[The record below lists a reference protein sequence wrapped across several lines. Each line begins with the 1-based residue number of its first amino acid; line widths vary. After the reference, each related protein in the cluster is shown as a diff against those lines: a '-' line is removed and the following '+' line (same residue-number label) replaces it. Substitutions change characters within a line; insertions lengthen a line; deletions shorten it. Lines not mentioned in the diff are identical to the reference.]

1 MSEPFPLLRLGAAL
15 VSVAFFIGHSS
26 AAELPVIRL
35 DTIFPPGG
43 KAGSEVEIGITGA
56 ELDQPTGL
64 HFSHP
69 GITAQPK
76 DKRFVIKVAPEVPPG
91 IYDAR
96 VAGLLGVSNPRAF
109 VVGNLPEIAKTKPNN
124 KPETAVDLPLNSVF
138 SGNATAAASDYFK
151 FTAKQGQRLLF
162 ECAAAEIDSRL
173 NPVLAVL
180 DASGRELEISRGDL
194 LDFTAPAAAAYL
206 LRLNDLTFAGGPEHF
221 YRLAVTTGPHIDFVF
236 PPSGLPG
243 AKSKFTFYGRNLPGG
258 TAANVTSGDG
268 KPLEK
273 LDIEVE
279 VPVSGDVRVDGLSTP
294 AAAAVDGFP
303 YRLKTAN
310 GVSNPVFI
318 SFCGAPVVGEQEPNN
333 QPAQA
338 QKITPP
344 CEIAGQFFPANDVD
358 CFTFDAKKGEVW
370 WIEVFSNRLGLPTN
384 PFVLVQRDA
393 ADLQEVYGA
402 EPNAAEKRFSTAS
415 NDPVWRLEVKEDGA
429 YRVKVRDLF
438 DTSRKDPGNVYRLS
452 IRKETPDFRLAAVAE
467 PPPEKKDDR
476 TAAPRTA
483 LLRAGGTIAIKVIA
497 FRRDGFAGDIELSAV
512 GLPAGIACVP
522 MKILAGSGDGVLLL
536 TAGEK
541 PEPWVGP
548 IRIIG
553 KAKVGDTELAHEA
566 RGGAVQWVVA
576 DFNTTPVPTR
586 LTRDFALAVS
596 AAETAPVSVEATEDK
611 CWEAIAGGKLEIPLK
626 VTRRGEFKEALK
638 LKAFGAPGLDTL
650 KEIDVD
656 AKATTATAT
665 IDLAAVKLPAGSHT
679 IHFEA
684 QTKGKFRG
692 KDVTTTIYSTPIR
705 IAVQPPQPK

>member
-1 MSEPFPLLRLGAAL
+1 LALLVPDL
-15 VSVAFFIGHSS
+15 SM
-26 AAELPVIRL
+26 AELPVIRL
-35 DTIFPPGG
+35 DTVFPPGG
-43 KAGSEVEIGITGA
+43 KAGSEVEVGITGA
-56 ELDQPTGL
+56 ELDQPSGL

-109 VVGNLPEIAKTKPNN
+109 VVGNLPETAKTKPHN
-124 KPETAVDLPLNSVF
+124 KPEVAVDLPLNSVF

-194 LDFTAPAAAAYL
+194 LDFTAPTEAAYL

-221 YRLAVTTGPHIDFVF
+221 YRLTVTTGPHVDFVF

-258 TAANVTSGDG
+258 TAANLMSSDG

-273 LDIEVE
+273 FDLEIEV
-279 VPVSGDVRVDGLSTP
+279 PASGDARADGLSTP

-318 SFCGAPVVGEQEPNN
+318 SFSGASVVSEQEPNN

-344 CEIAGQFFPANDVD
+344 CEIGGQFYPANDVD

-384 PFVLVQRDA
+384 PLVLVQHEA

-476 TAAPRTA
+476 SAAPRTA

-497 FRRDGFAGDIELSAV
+497 VRRDGFAGDIELSAG
-512 GLPAGIACVP
+512 GLPAGIACAPV
-522 MKILAGSGDGVLLL
+522 KILAGSGDGVLLL
-536 TAGEK
+536 TAGEM
-541 PEPWVGP
+541 PEPWVGS

-553 KAKVGDTELAHEA
+553 KAKVGDTELMREA
-566 RGGAVQWVVA
+566 RGGSVQWLVA
-576 DFNTTPVPTR
+576 DFNTTPVQAR
-586 LTRDFALAVS
+586 LTRDIALAVS
-596 AAETAPVSVEATEDK
+596 AAETAPVSVEPAEDK

-656 AKATTATAT
+656 AKATTAKVT
-665 IDLAAVKLPAGSHT
+665 IDLATVKLPPGAHT

-705 IAVQPPQPK
+705 ISVQASQPK